1 MKVHQTLPTI
11 SLNTAAARSDQMSLL
26 FLTKQKSCYLLLT
39 SDKLKLLKQNYQNH
53 FPMVVFIITKR
64 GLIMTAST
72 LLGIHHVTAMTNSAE
87 RNYRFFTEVLGMRL
101 VKKTVNQDD
110 IHTYH
115 TFFADDQGNAGTDM
129 TFFDFPDNPKG
140 IRGTNAITRIGFRV
154 PNDAALD
161 YYLERFAQY
170 GVKNDGIIDL
180 FGHKA
185 LPFEEEDGQRY
196 QLVSDQHNQGVEA
209 GIPWQNGPVPTD
221 KAIYGLGPIEITVS
235 YYEDFKNYLM
245 QIYDMRVLETG
256 DNYSILEVGQG
267 GHGGQVILR
276 QDTESRQAIQGYGQV
291 HHVSFR
297 VKDSIA
303 IQEWADKYES
313 LGIPSS
319 GLVDRFY
326 FQALYARIG
335 HILIEISTDGP
346 GFATDEPYE
355 TLGESLS
362 LPPFLEPKRHMI
374 ENMVRPFDT
383 SRPH

>member
-1 MKVHQTLPTI
+1 MRE
-11 SLNTAAARSDQMSLL
+11 SA
-26 FLTKQKSCYLLLT
+26 
-39 SDKLKLLKQNYQNH
+39 
-53 FPMVVFIITKR
+53 
-64 GLIMTAST
+64 

-115 TFFADDQGNAGTDM
+115 TFFADDRGNADTDM
-129 TFFDFPDNPKG
+129 TFFDFPNNPKG

-161 YYLERFAQY
+161 YYLERFDQY

-180 FGHKA
+180 FGNKA

-196 QLVSDQHNQGVEA
+196 QLVSDQHNHGVEA

-245 QIYDMRVLETG
+245 QIYDMHVLETS
-256 DNYSILEVGQG
+256 DNYSILEVGLG

-297 VKDSIA
+297 VKDSKA

-313 LGIPSS
+313 LGILSS

-355 TLGESLS
+355 TLGEALS
-362 LPPFLEPKRHMI
+362 LPPFLEPKRHII